1 MLVATFGPTT
11 AWVGKTVTWD
21 GNQFVLEGYGRI
33 PGSALVDY
41 DQQGHLQ
48 WASAELRS
56 WAWSYAH
63 WETSG
68 AAPVQVATQTQAVAQ
83 PLTTA
88 QPWATTQPYAAAPPA
103 GAKKPI
109 PVWAI
114 VLRVAAVL
122 LPVGGLFAAIA
133 IPVFLGQ
140 NQHAKEAAVKEG
152 DHSLQVGIQ
161 QWALDHQNQ
170 YPSASD
176 LNPAAMASY
185 IDVWPTNPY
194 TGAPMMEGTSPGD
207 FGYEVSPDGSSFRL
221 VGYGEDGRIVM
232 DVGTGGPSI

>member
-11 AWVGKTVTWD
+11 AWAGKTITWN
-21 GNQFVLEGYGRI
+21 GNQFILEGYGRI

-88 QPWATTQPYAAAPPA
+88 QPWATTQPYAAARPA
-103 GAKKPI
+103 ARKPF

-114 VLRVAAVL
+114 ILIVIAAL
-122 LPVGGLFAAIA
+122 IPVGGLCAAIV
-133 IPVFLGQ
+133 IPMVLGQ
-140 NQHAKEAAVKEG
+140 DQKANESAVKEG
-152 DHSLQVGIQ
+152 VHSIQVGIQ
-161 QWALDHQNQ
+161 SWAVDHLDQ

-176 LNPAAMASY
+176 VSQATMASY

-194 TGAPMMEGTSPGD
+194 TGAPMMEGTGPGD
-207 FGYEVSPDGSSFRL
+207 FTYSVSPDGRSFHL
-221 VGYGEDGRIVM
+221 VGYGEDGKIVM
-232 DVGTGGPSI
+232 DAGTAGPSI